1 MAAAGERRNMRS
13 DDVKELPAF
22 LVGFLLAM
30 LGFATV
36 MNYFWFYKVSLGIAK
51 ALGLERG
58 EDEEGG
64 VMDVAERRRR
74 GAPIAWLPN
83 VPGAPSCAQG
93 TLPYQYSTRYLLW
106 CEALG
111 QCGGL
116 PSHADDA
123 SQLQRCPP
131 NHHHPCPSP
140 RNP

>member
-1 MAAAGERRNMRS
+1 MFSRFSIIFFPASFTPGARTVRKVPYPERA
-13 DDVKELPAF
+13 V
-22 LVGFLLAM
+22 V
-30 LGFATV
+30 
-36 MNYFWFYKVSLGIAK
+36 
-51 ALGLERG
+51 
-58 EDEEGG
+58 
-64 VMDVAERRRR
+64 
-74 GAPIAWLPN
+74 
-83 VPGAPSCAQG
+83 APSCAQG
-93 TLPYQYSTRYLLW
+93 TLPYKYSTRYLLW